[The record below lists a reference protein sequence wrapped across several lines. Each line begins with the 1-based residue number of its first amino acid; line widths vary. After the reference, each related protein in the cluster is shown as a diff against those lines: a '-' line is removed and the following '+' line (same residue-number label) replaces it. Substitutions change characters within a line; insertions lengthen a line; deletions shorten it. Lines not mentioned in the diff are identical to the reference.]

1 MPLPR
6 AAAAPSR
13 VPVSYAVASREAFR
27 QRGPGSRLVTNLC
40 EAATRC
46 ARLWGAARTSSGN
59 RVGVWPPPR
68 MVNARGCLP
77 ALFWR
82 CEEPRSPSARAQF
95 LNKKPRTVA
104 SGIGWRDDAGPFA
117 AIDQHHR
124 RAALRHGRCAASPG
138 RSICPG
144 GVSHLRGAELAIAV
158 RILPTLPAGAAEL
171 AREIEALDVI
181 GIAGPGAAVMVRDQR
196 RQRHRRALSRHRAI
210 MERRDMPPCVGC
222 TEPDGA
228 RLLAADSQIAEA
240 CNRLALQWSFAVGL
254 GDNQRVRRLIERYGA
269 AAFPDKHLK
278 PGAAIFRRGKRNAA
292 GRQHRDIAAR

>member
-1 MPLPR
+1 
-6 AAAAPSR
+6 
-13 VPVSYAVASREAFR
+13 
-27 QRGPGSRLVTNLC
+27 
-40 EAATRC
+40 
-46 ARLWGAARTSSGN
+46 
-59 RVGVWPPPR
+59 

-82 CEEPRSPSARAQF
+82 REEPRSPSARAQF

-138 RSICPG
+138 RSKCPG

-181 GIAGPGAAVMVRDQR
+181 GIAGPGAA
-196 RQRHRRALSRHRAI
+196 
-210 MERRDMPPCVGC
+210 
-222 TEPDGA
+222 T
-228 RLLAADSQIAEA
+228 
-240 CNRLALQWSFAVGL
+240 
-254 GDNQRVRRLIERYGA
+254 
-269 AAFPDKHLK
+269 
-278 PGAAIFRRGKRNAA
+278 FRRGKRNAA
-292 GRQHRDIAAR
+292 GRQHRDIAAIGPVENAKAPLLKPAEIEGMLDNLAETRCFDRV